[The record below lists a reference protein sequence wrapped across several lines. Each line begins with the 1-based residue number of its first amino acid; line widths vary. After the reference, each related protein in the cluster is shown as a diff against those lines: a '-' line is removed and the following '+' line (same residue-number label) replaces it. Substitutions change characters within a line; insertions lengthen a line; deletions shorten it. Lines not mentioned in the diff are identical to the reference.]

1 MKTSHEKQNDA
12 QKEKI
17 NIKQEAALSPPP
29 LPAFHTPP
37 VKPLKSST

>member
-1 MKTSHEKQNDA
+1 MKTSHEKENGA

-17 NIKQEAALSPPP
+17 NIKQEAALPPP
-29 LPAFHTPP
+29 LPAFHPPP